1 MGQGV
6 PVKQILAS
14 ALIALLLLSGC
25 GSEKADH
32 EGFTLGLAAAKKLV
46 AGKTAIAPPP
56 TYTRAALDQA
66 AAPLLRAQIE
76 KGGTVAFLGVI
87 GQGRGVV
94 TWASVD
100 GISLSLRDGVV
111 LATRGMGTDLMSAEV
126 PTAAAL
132 ATTSADQRRHFY
144 LFGGEVEQ
152 ERAFDCVLRNAGRD
166 RLTVIELVYD
176 TRHRVETC
184 TGPGGLTFENHYWF
198 DNRAII
204 RQSRQW
210 ISPDVG
216 FLELQNLNR

>member
-6 PVKQILAS
+6 PVKHILAS
-14 ALIALLLLSGC
+14 ALIALLLLAGC
-25 GSEKADH
+25 GSEKGDH
-32 EGFTLGLAAAKKLV
+32 EGFTLGLAAVKSLV
-46 AGKTAIAPPP
+46 AGKTSPAPPP

-66 AAPLLRAQIE
+66 AAPVLRARIE
-76 KGGTVAFLGVI
+76 KGGTIAFLGVI
-87 GQGRGVV
+87 GEGRGVV

-100 GISLSLRDGVV
+100 GLSLSLRDGVV
-111 LATRGMGTDLMSAEV
+111 VATRGMGTDLMSAGA
-126 PTAAAL
+126 PTAAVL
-132 ATTSADQRRHFY
+132 ATGSVDQRRHFY

-152 ERAFDCVLRNAGRD
+152 ERAFDCVLRDAGRE
-166 RLTVIELVYD
+166 RITVIELAFD
-176 TRHRVETC
+176 TKHRVETC
-184 TGPGGLTFENHYWF
+184 TGLGGLTFENHYWF

>member
-6 PVKQILAS
+6 PVKQVLAS
-14 ALIALLLLSGC
+14 AMIALLLLSAC
-25 GSEKADH
+25 GPETGDH
-32 EGFTLGLAAAKKLV
+32 EGFTLGVAALKKLA
-46 AGKTAIAPPP
+46 AGKTDPVPPP
-56 TYTRAALDQA
+56 NYTRAALDQA
-66 AAPLLRAQIE
+66 PAPLLRARIE
-76 KGGTVAFLGVI
+76 TGGAVAFLGVI
-87 GQGRGVV
+87 GEGRGVV

-100 GISLSLRDGVV
+100 GLSITLRDGVV
-111 LATRGMGTDLMSAEV
+111 LATRGLGTDLMSAGV
-126 PTAAAL
+126 PTAAGL
-132 ATTSADQRRHFY
+132 ATGSRDQRRHFY

-152 ERAFDCVLRNAGRD
+152 ERAFDCALRDVGNERI
-166 RLTVIELVYD
+166 TVVELAYD

-184 TGPGGLTFENHYWF
+184 AGPGGLTFENHYWF